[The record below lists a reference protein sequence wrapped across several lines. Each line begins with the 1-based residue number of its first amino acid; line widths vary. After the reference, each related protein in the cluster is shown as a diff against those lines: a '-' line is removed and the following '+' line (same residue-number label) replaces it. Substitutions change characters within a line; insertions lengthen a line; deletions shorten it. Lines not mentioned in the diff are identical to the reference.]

1 MKNVLVLGAGLV
13 ARPLVRYLLALP
25 GYQVIV
31 ATRTVSKAHEL
42 IGGHPNGKAVPLL
55 VDDSESLEKLII
67 GCDLAVSLVPYT
79 YHVAIAK
86 LCLKHKKHL
95 MTTSYISPAMKEL
108 DGQAKSA
115 GLVFMNELG
124 LDPGIDHMSAMKV
137 IDTVKKDGGKITGF
151 RSYCGGLPA
160 PEANDNPFGYK
171 FSWSPRGVVMAGRN
185 EAHYLWDGV
194 QKDIPG
200 PELFDN
206 HWPVEVPGGMKFEG
220 YPNRNSLPYT
230 EQYGVEGTKTM
241 FRGTLRNDGWCRTWK
256 KIADMGYLNESK
268 IETAGLT
275 FGKLTA
281 SLIKSAGKDVKA
293 ETAAFCK
300 VPVTSD
306 IISRLE
312 WLGLFSDEPVAKGKS
327 NAMDILCALLIDKL
341 SYKPGEKD
349 LIVLFHE
356 FHAEYPG
363 GKKQRI
369 TSTLV
374 DSGPVGVEDGD
385 SAMSRTVSLPAAIG
399 TRLILEGKINAPG
412 VHAPTSPSVYLPI
425 LAELESLGINCKEEW
440 GAKA

>member
-1 MKNVLVLGAGLV
+1 MKKVLVLGAGLV
-13 ARPLVRYLLALP
+13 ARPLVRYLLSLP
-25 GYQVIV
+25 DYQVIV

-42 IGGHPNGKAVPLL
+42 IGSHPNGKAVTLL
-55 VDDSESLEKLII
+55 VDDSASLEKLIQD
-67 GCDLAVSLVPYT
+67 CDLAVSLVPYT

-108 DGQAKSA
+108 DAQAKSA

-220 YPNRNSLPYT
+220 YPNRNSLPYSA
-230 EQYGVEGTKTM
+230 QYGIEGTRTM

-256 KIADMGYLNESK
+256 KIADMGYLSESK
-268 IETAGLT
+268 IDTAGLT

-281 SLIKSAGKDVKA
+281 NLIKSAGKDVKA

-300 VPVTSD
+300 TSVTSD
-306 IISRLE
+306 IIARLE
-312 WLGLFSDEPVAKGKS
+312 WLGLFSSEPVARDKD
-327 NAMDILCALLIDKL
+327 NAMDILCARLIDKL

-356 FHAEYPG
+356 FTAEYPG

-369 TSTLV
+369 TSTLI
-374 DSGPVGVEDGD
+374 DSGPVGVADGD
-385 SAMSRTVSLPAAIG
+385 SGMSRTVSLPAAIG
-399 TRLILEGKINAPG
+399 ARLILEGKISTPG
-412 VHAPTSPSVYLPI
+412 VHAPTASSVYLPI
-425 LAELESLGINCKEEW
+425 LAELEAKGITCKEAW
-440 GAKA
+440 GPKG